1 MTNKMTHCFEQFR
14 SRRFFLATA
23 SALALIP
30 VGCGGNS
37 ENPSQPKE
45 NTKPFK
51 MGERAAVGVLTYNI
65 LESTYT
71 SQLGESTNPRIPD
84 NRFLVMRVSVTNGG
98 GKDIDIP
105 LFTLVDEKGQKYQE
119 LQNGDGVKSW
129 FGIIRK
135 VAPTMTEEG
144 RIVFDVKPQNYRLI
158 ITDGAETGQEL
169 IASIE
174 VPMDFDTAEPILDKS
189 GTKAEEKK

>member
-1 MTNKMTHCFEQFR
+1 MTNKMTHRFQQFR
-14 SRRFFLATA
+14 SRRFFLAAA
-23 SALALIP
+23 SSFALLP
-30 VGCGGNS
+30 VGCGSSNS
-37 ENPSQPKE
+37 TESPKE
-45 NTKPFK
+45 NPKPFK

-71 SQLGESTNPRIPD
+71 SQLGESTNPRIPES
-84 NRFLVMRVSVTNGG
+84 RFLVMRISVTNGG

-144 RIVFDVKPQNYRLI
+144 RIVFDVKPQNYRLL

-189 GTKAEEKK
+189 EPKK